1 MTWNLINYYLI
12 IKKAL
17 RKARIIA
24 SRFEK
29 HNKTLHQIIR
39 IKAYK

>member
-1 MTWNLINYYLI
+1 MTSNLINYYLI

-24 SRFEK
+24 AWFEK